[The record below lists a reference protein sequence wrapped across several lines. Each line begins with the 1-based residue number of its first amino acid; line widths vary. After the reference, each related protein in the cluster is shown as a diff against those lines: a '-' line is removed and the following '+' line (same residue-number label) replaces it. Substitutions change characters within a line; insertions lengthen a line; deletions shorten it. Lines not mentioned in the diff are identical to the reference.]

1 MTAQDAIKRIKIALG
16 MEKFEAIAEL
26 LDGTKVHV
34 DEDFTVGAQLHIVNE
49 DGSYTAAPEGTH
61 ETAEGKLIT
70 VDAAGVITAIEDKIV
85 EEVAAEETKIEEE
98 VKVEETEMG
107 KKEKMMEE
115 ETVEVAIEVAPEM
128 VQAVIDAVAPLMEQ
142 VKELETELKSLKASF
157 SKFSNEP
164 AAKPVRN
171 NFKAE
176 QADKKSAI
184 DARLE
189 VLAQIRK
196 KK

>member
-16 MEKFEAIAEL
+16 MEKFEAITEL
-26 LDGTKVHV
+26 VDGTKVHV

-49 DGSYTAAPEGTH
+49 DGSYAAAPEGTH
-61 ETAEGKLIT
+61 ETTEGKLIT
-70 VDAAGVITAIEDKIV
+70 VDAAGVITAIEDKV
-85 EEVAAEETKIEEE
+85 TEEVAAEE
-98 VKVEETEMG
+98 VKVEEETKVEEEMG
-107 KKEKMMEE
+107 KKEKMMEDE
-115 ETVEVAIEVAPEM
+115 KVEVSVETTPEM
-128 VQAVIDAVAPLMEQ
+128 VQTIIDALAPMMEQ
-142 VKELETELKSLKASF
+142 VKELETELKALKASF

-176 QADKKSAI
+176 QAEKKSAI
-184 DARLE
+184 ESRLE

>member
-26 LDGTKVHV
+26 VDGTKVHV

-49 DGSYTAAPEGTH
+49 DGSYAAAPEGTH
-61 ETAEGKLIT
+61 ETTEGKLIT
-70 VDAAGVITAIEDKIV
+70 VDAAGVITAIEDKV
-85 EEVAAEETKIEEE
+85 TEEVAAEE
-98 VKVEETEMG
+98 VKVEEETKVEEEMG
-107 KKEKMMEE
+107 KKEKMMEDE
-115 ETVEVAIEVAPEM
+115 KVEVSVETTPEM
-128 VQAVIDAVAPLMEQ
+128 VQTIIDALAPMMEQ
-142 VKELETELKSLKASF
+142 VKELETELKALKASF

-176 QADKKSAI
+176 QAEKKSAI
-184 DARLE
+184 ESRLE